1 MNPEIASGLT
11 GASSIWHKAM
21 REFLKKYKDGII
33 EKPSNVEA
41 LQIDAFLG
49 GLPREGQPIRSEYFI
64 KGSEPTDIS
73 PFYKKLKISKN
84 TGKLANEIEIK
95 AGEFEEKDFIVI
107 AESDPISTDGRN
119 RWQEAIIAWTTQQ
132 ASDIF
137 RPPTELSDTKSDEI
151 IISFKEP
158 EDSKRINS
166 NSIQVKAK
174 ITSLHSIKK
183 VEILVNDNLVQ
194 QYDGD
199 KREIDEPLNLPDGI
213 YEIKIRAENVK
224 GTVKDNR
231 VRIGINKEWNELGS
245 EPTPTPE

>member
-1 MNPEIASGLT
+1 VNQLT
-11 GASSIWHKAM
+11 
-21 REFLKKYKDGII
+21 FLH
-33 EKPSNVEA
+33 S
-41 LQIDAFLG
+41 
-49 GLPREGQPIRSEYFI
+49 
-64 KGSEPTDIS
+64 T
-73 PFYKKLKISKN
+73 KN